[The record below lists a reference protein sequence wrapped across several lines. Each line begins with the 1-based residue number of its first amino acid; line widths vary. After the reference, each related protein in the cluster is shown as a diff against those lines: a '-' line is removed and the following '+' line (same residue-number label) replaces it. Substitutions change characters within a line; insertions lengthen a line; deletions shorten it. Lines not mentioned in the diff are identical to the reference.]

1 MGRDTTASKRMA
13 AMRSREKAAGLRRLN
28 VAVLPEVFD
37 KLAALMKQHNCVS
50 QARMIELLVLA
61 PATAKP
67 LRHAKAE
74 RQVVT
79 TVTEVGEKI
88 AAPMNAP
95 VMAVKPEEVKQKVNV
110 QKEAPTKK
118 TAPKK
123 LKELLKKSAPVK
135 TKAPAKK
142 APLAPPPPKAE
153 TAQLSLF

>member
-37 KLAALMKQHNCVS
+37 KLAAMMKQYNCVS

-61 PATAKP
+61 PTTAKP

-79 TVTEVGEKI
+79 TVAGGAVKQAEPKK
-88 AAPMNAP
+88 AP
-95 VMAVKPEEVKQKVNV
+95 VMAVKPEESTQKVTV
-110 QKEAPTKK
+110 QKDALTKK

-123 LKELLKKSAPVK
+123 LKELLKKSTPI
-135 TKAPAKK
+135 KAKVAAKK
-142 APLAPPPPKAE
+142 APAASPPAKAE